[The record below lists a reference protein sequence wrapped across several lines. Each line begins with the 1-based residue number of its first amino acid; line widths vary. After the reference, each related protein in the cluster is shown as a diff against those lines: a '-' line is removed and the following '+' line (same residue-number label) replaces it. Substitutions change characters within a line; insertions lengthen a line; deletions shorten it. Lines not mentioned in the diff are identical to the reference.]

1 MLSKYFLLI
10 RAFLA
15 YLRLTS
21 LIIFFLDYVFFQP
34 LGGFCLVNFGSV
46 SREQP
51 YPRVDIH
58 SLSNSMF
65 VENVNRS
72 FNTSFGHQAWPS
84 TQWRLA

>member
-15 YLRLTS
+15 YLRLTG
-21 LIIFFLDYVFFQP
+21 LIIVFLDYVFFQP
-34 LGGFCLVNFGSV
+34 LGGFYLVNFGSV

-51 YPRVDIH
+51 YPRDYIH

-65 VENVNRS
+65 VEKVNRS

-84 TQWRLA
+84 TQWCLA